1 MKNLLILIPFVALLL
16 GGGCTEKPH
25 EMITVDPSANY
36 PKKEYVVQDILQVEY
51 VPLQTDDQF
60 VTQGR
65 VFAIGKEYIVTGN
78 WTNERNI

>member
-36 PKKEYVVQDILQVEY
+36 PKKEYVVQDGDIIEFLFNV
-51 VPLQTDDQF
+51 
-60 VTQGR
+60 
-65 VFAIGKEYIVTGN
+65 
-78 WTNERNI
+78 